1 MKLDF
6 RIVDCSPVEIAFALN
21 RSQQITLNSADFS
34 DQQILKTLTSLHKKL
49 FIDLYNCEDG
59 KLRPGFTRKHEDL
72 KVILKNLNTSLKQ
85 LRLTPKKIS
94 KIFAE
99 FFIKFSNIKPFA
111 YGNHFTARKFLVE
124 LSRTL
129 VNQEIL
135 DKIIDFRNLDENELK
150 ETLDLDELSSLF
162 YKLLI
167 GSNPHIEFDC
177 EEWPELPDS
186 AIEIAGYRFLSYDK
200 QFLVAQNGGLIE
212 ADAVSI
218 DLERFLKRGG
228 HPYDYKLSRDAF
240 ENFLFND
247 DEPIST
253 LDGIPFESEIP
264 LICLDVDYMTGLTFG
279 REFKFFQK
287 HLAEK
292 KLHILDVPEYV
303 IEENI
308 KNKILTRA
316 AANISEVRSF
326 IEIVKNKYLS
336 GVTEATGI
344 PKFFMCMGGIGAGKS
359 SLEKHA
365 NIFTGNNI
373 IRVSVD
379 NVRAK
384 SKLYDFYLE
393 CNHHSDDYKILS
405 YFSNVVIEEILDEAL
420 KKRYNIFKDTSGIPY
435 KGKNE
440 QIIKKFKRKG
450 YETYVLSAASA
461 LYVEEDRK
469 DLNLPA
475 HIRIMNR
482 YEKKN
487 RAIPWDIVTNKHVNH
502 PLAQADALLDDNL
515 DYVLIYDTMV
525 EKGKTHILAKT
536 IDINEYEHEQI
547 TAAKKLSPATLFEKI
562 QELEIV
568 RFEELPEDFKIENI
582 DFIVNQYD
590 SEKEIYQILVILN
603 KIKMLDFIQK
613 GALNLTASGYEE
625 LVFNT
630 HPEHN
635 PSIDY
640 PAFKRP
646 NQFFWRL
653 RNQTISKS

>member
-6 RIVDCSPVEIAFALN
+6 RIVDCSPNEIAFALN
-21 RSQQITLNSADFS
+21 RSHEITLGANDFGEQQI
-34 DQQILKTLTSLHKKL
+34 IKTITGLHKKL
-49 FIDLYNCEDG
+49 FTDLYSCEDG

-72 KVILKNLNTSLKQ
+72 KVILKELNSNLKQ
-85 LRLTPKKIS
+85 QRLTPKKIG
-94 KIFAE
+94 KFFAE
-99 FFIKFSNIKPFA
+99 FFIKFINIKPFA

-129 VNQEIL
+129 VNQEVL
-135 DKIIDFRNLDENELK
+135 DKIIDFRNLEGFDLNNEIDV
-150 ETLDLDELSSLF
+150 EDLSSMF
-162 YKLLI
+162 YKLLV
-167 GSNPHIEFDC
+167 GANPHIELDC
-177 EEWPELPDS
+177 DEWPELPDS
-186 AIEIAGYRFLSYDK
+186 AIEIGGYRFLSHDK
-200 QFLVAQNGGLIE
+200 HYLVAQNGGLIE

-218 DLERFLKRGG
+218 DLEKFLKRGG

-240 ENFLFND
+240 ENFIFND

-264 LICLDVDYMTGLTFG
+264 LICLDVDYITGLTFG

-287 HLAEK
+287 YIAEK
-292 KLHILDVPEYV
+292 KLHILEVPEYV
-303 IEENI
+303 LEENI
-308 KNKILTRA
+308 KNKILCRA
-316 AANISEVRSF
+316 ASNIAEVRSF
-326 IEIVKNKYLS
+326 VEIVKNKYLS
-336 GVTEATGI
+336 GVKEATGT

-384 SKLYDFYLE
+384 SKLYDFYLA
-393 CNHHSDDYKILS
+393 CNHHSDDYKTLS
-405 YFSNVVIEEILDEAL
+405 YFSNVVIEEVLDEAL
-420 KKRYNIFKDTSGIPY
+420 RKRYNIFKDTSGIPY

-440 QIIKKFKRKG
+440 QIIKKFKRKN

-461 LYVEEDRK
+461 LYVEEDRP

-475 HIRIMNR
+475 HTRIMSR
-482 YEKKN
+482 YEKKH
-487 RAIPWDIVTNKHVNH
+487 RAIPWDVVINKHVNH
-502 PLAQADALLDDNL
+502 PTAQADALLDDNL

-536 IDINEYEHEQI
+536 VDINEYEHEQI
-547 TAAKKLSPATLFEKI
+547 TAAKKLSSATLFEKI
-562 QELEIV
+562 QELEII

-582 DFIVNQYD
+582 DFMVNQYD

-603 KIKMLDFIQK
+603 KVKMLDFIQK
-613 GALNLTASGYEE
+613 GALNLTAAGYEE

-640 PAFKRP
+640 PNFKRS
-646 NQFFWRL
+646 NEFICRL
-653 RNQTISKS
+653 RNQTIDQS